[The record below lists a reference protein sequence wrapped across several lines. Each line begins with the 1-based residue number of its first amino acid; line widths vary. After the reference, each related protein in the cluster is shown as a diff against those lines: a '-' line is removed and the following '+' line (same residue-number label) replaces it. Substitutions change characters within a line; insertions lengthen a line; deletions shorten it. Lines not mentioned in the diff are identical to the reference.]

1 MNAVPASLLRNLP
14 RRKLTVAEV
23 EAMVE
28 RGILHE
34 NERFELVAGEMI
46 AMSPKGNWH
55 EAVKVELLRH
65 LILTLG
71 PDCRVLPE
79 TTLRL
84 SANTFL
90 EPDVIVYP
98 AAVSI
103 PKLTAD
109 SLLLAIEIA
118 DSSLAYDLKTK
129 PAIYAAFGVPE
140 LWVIDARK
148 RLTTVHRAPGAD
160 GYADIRRFGPREAIT
175 ATLLP
180 ELSLVVGDL

>member
-14 RRKLTVAEV
+14 HRKLTVAEV

-55 EAVKVELLRH
+55 EAVKADLIERLFAAKPPGCRLL
-65 LILTLG
+65 
-71 PDCRVLPE
+71 VE

-84 SANTFL
+84 STDTFI
-90 EPDVIVYP
+90 ESDVILFP
-98 AAVSI
+98 ATVPVAEIRPDHLFV
-103 PKLTAD
+103 
-109 SLLLAIEIA
+109 AIEIG

-148 RLTTVHRAPGAD
+148 RLTTVHLQPTRD
-160 GYADIRRFGPREAIT
+160 GYARVRRFGPEQAIT
-175 ATLLP
+175 PALLP
-180 ELSLVVGDL
+180 ALSISVG